1 MALESGT
8 YIKDLVDTN
17 PPGTDAISQ
26 GDDHIRLIKSVLQNS
41 FPSTNNAPI
50 IPDIAGNGLK
60 YLQVNSGATATQWGN
75 IRQRGYI
82 NRSTFK
88 YSSATQILI
97 GAGEYEVDDGSAP
110 ENYYWDSEITFT
122 IGSGG
127 SNASSSAAGTSQW
140 QYLYI
145 DDSAISAS
153 PLVAGSFLNSTT
165 APTYNQTKHGW
176 YNGSDRCIFAFY
188 IDSSGNIDKWYHSGA
203 DHVMYANMYDPSIL
217 ITATSGTTWT
227 DATIP
232 GPAFADE
239 MECTFKM
246 AQDGGDALSTTFYY
260 RVDGDSGDGH
270 LLGTTEGGDDY
281 TEDEHVVGNRRTFI
295 EPSTRKIEIKSITNS
310 TQLTAGCIIYVNGY
324 FIPGGM

>member
-41 FPSTNNAPI
+41 FPSTNNAAI
-50 IPDIAGNGLK
+50 IPDVSGNGLK
-60 YLQVNSGATATQWGN
+60 YLQVNSGATATQWAN
-75 IRQRGYI
+75 IRQRGYVS
-82 NRSTFK
+82 RSSFD

-110 ENYYWDSEITFT
+110 TNYYWDSQITFT

-127 SNASSSAAGTSQW
+127 SNAASSAAGTSQW

-153 PLVAGSFLNSTT
+153 PLVAASFLNSTT

-188 IDSSGNIDKWYHSGA
+188 IDSSGDIEKWFH
-203 DHVMYANMYDPSIL
+203 
-217 ITATSGTTWT
+217 
-227 DATIP
+227 
-232 GPAFADE
+232 
-239 MECTFKM
+239 
-246 AQDGGDALSTTFYY
+246 DGGDYVMFSTNFNNGRTAGPNGSYQAITIMMPAFTIKAECNFYIDAQLGSRSY
-260 RVDGDSGDGH
+260 QYWRVTGSGGEH
-270 LLGTTEGGDDY
+270 LLGR
-281 TEDEHVVGNRRTFI
+281 TEDDDAEYVVNNVTVY
-295 EPSTRKIEIKSITNS
+295 TNS
-310 TQLTAGCIIYVNGY
+310 SHQVDCLNNNAPSIYPYTAGW

>member
-41 FPSTNNAPI
+41 FPSTNNAAI
-50 IPDIAGNGLK
+50 IPDVSGNGLK
-60 YLQVNSGATATQWGN
+60 YLQVNSGATATQWAN
-75 IRQRGYI
+75 IRQRGYVS
-82 NRSTFK
+82 RSSFD

-110 ENYYWDSEITFT
+110 TNYYWDSQITFT

-127 SNASSSAAGTSQW
+127 SNAASSAAGTSQW

-153 PLVAGSFLNSTT
+153 PLVAASFLNSTT
-165 APTYNQTKHGW
+165 APTYSQTKHGW

-188 IDSSGNIDKWYHSGA
+188 IDSSGDISEFYHDGNEAVGYGTPFSTNINSSSSWQ
-203 DHVMYANMYDPSIL
+203 
-217 ITATSGTTWT
+217 TATLTLPSF
-227 DATIP
+227 AT
-232 GPAFADE
+232 
-239 MECTFKM
+239 K
-246 AQDGGDALSTTFYY
+246 ALTTFYSDGNGTGISKFFY
-260 RVDGDSGDGH
+260 RTYGSTSTWGH
-270 LLGTTEGGDDY
+270 LVGKVEDDEAEWNVSGFQVF
-281 TEDEHVVGNRRTFI
+281 TDSSSRI
-295 EPSTRKIEIKSITNS
+295 EVIDQVATSNYNVEVHST
-310 TQLTAGCIIYVNGY
+310 GY
-324 FIPGGM
+324 FLPGGM

>member
-60 YLQVNSGATATQWGN
+60 YLQVNSGATATQWAS

-88 YSSATQILI
+88 YSSTTNILI

-145 DDSAISAS
+145 DESAISAS

-165 APTYNQTKHGW
+165 APTYSQTKHGW

-188 IDSSGNIDKWYHSGA
+188 IISSGEITPFYHSGDTFVQYKTDQSEDA
-203 DHVMYANMYDPSIL
+203 DNTS
-217 ITATSGTTWT
+217 SGTYAVLAPQIGTGT
-227 DATIP
+227 EIFGEVTIKLVSP
-232 GPAFADE
+232 NGNTNGSAFYAASFAGTGQFIGKVE
-239 MECTFKM
+239 
-246 AQDGGDALSTTFYY
+246 A
-260 RVDGDSGDGH
+260 GDGSY
-270 LLGTTEGGDDY
+270 D
-281 TEDEHVVGNRRTFI
+281 DEHVASNKRIATYDSGSARYIYIT
-295 EPSTRKIEIKSITNS
+295 KSGGAAANYWTAFTNGWY
-310 TQLTAGCIIYVNGY
+310 LPNG
-324 FIPGGM
+324 M

>member
-82 NRSTFK
+82 NRSTFT

-110 ENYYWDSEITFT
+110 ENYYWDGQLTFT

-165 APTYNQTKHGW
+165 APTYSQTKHGW

-203 DHVMYANMYDPSIL
+203 DHVMYANMVSTGSNVTGDGSWYDVTIAGPSF
-217 ITATSGTTWT
+217 S
-227 DATIP
+227 
-232 GPAFADE
+232 DE
-239 MECTFKM
+239 MEVTFKL
-246 AQDGGDALSTTFYY
+246 AQNGADVLSTSFYY

-270 LLGTTEGGDDY
+270 LLGSVEGGSDSQD
-281 TEDEHVVGNRRTFI
+281 DEHVSGNKRLYI
-295 EPSTRKIEIKSITNS
+295 EPTARKIEIKGVTNS
-310 TQLTAGCIIYVNGY
+310 TIRDNGCITYINGFY
-324 FIPGGM
+324 LPGGM

>member
-41 FPSTNNAPI
+41 FPSTNNAAI

-110 ENYYWDSEITFT
+110 ENYYWDSQLTFT

-145 DDSAISAS
+145 DDSSISAS
-153 PLVAGSFLNSTT
+153 PLVAASFLNSTT
-165 APTYNQTKHGW
+165 APTYSQTKHGW
-176 YNGSDRCIFAFY
+176 YNGSDRCIFGFY
-188 IDSSGNIDKWYHSGA
+188 INSSGDIDKFYHDGA
-203 DHVMYANMYDPSIL
+203 DHIMYADDFDTGS
-217 ITATSGTTWT
+217 
-227 DATIP
+227 TIQGNQGWSDVTIQ
-232 GPAFADE
+232 GPAFADS
-239 MECTFKM
+239 MELTFKL
-246 AQDGGDALSTTFYY
+246 AQDGDFDKSTTFYA
-260 RVDGDSGDGH
+260 RVEGDSGTGH
-270 LLGTTEGGDDY
+270 LLGTVEGGGDAP
-281 TEDEHVVGNRRTFI
+281 EDEHVSSSKRFFVN
-295 EPSTRKIEIKSITNS
+295 PSNRKIQIDGTS
-310 TQLTAGCIIYVNGY
+310 TATADGGCTTYINGY
-324 FIPGGM
+324 FLPGGM